1 MSLFGMF
8 GSSQKSATNARERLK
23 LVLSHERTANIPY
36 LEDMQKEIL
45 QVVQKYTKSTDIH
58 FSTNS
63 NSHISTLEVQITL
76 GQITSGNM

>member
-1 MSLFGMF
+1 MSLLGMF
-8 GSSQKSATNARERLK
+8 GHSSQKSATLARERLK

-45 QVVQKYTKSTDIH
+45 QVVQKYTRSSKIE

-63 NSHISTLEVQITL
+63 NQNINTLEVEITL
-76 GQITSGNM
+76 GN